1 MSMVKFTINGKEV
14 VAKEN
19 TTILQAANSAGIKIP
34 TLCYHERM
42 NPIGACGLCIVEIDG
57 KADPMPACSTPAA
70 EGIAVNTHSD
80 RLFRLRQDSLRLLLV
95 NHPLDCPVCDKS
107 GECTLQDLVFE
118 YGIKDVECRAPRKSN
133 PLIYATNLIKYW
145 PQRCIACLRC
155 VTACKEIKA
164 VGALEMQTTSEG
176 FRELSVNTD
185 TCVSCGECLQV
196 CPTGALTENVSH
208 IKGRSFL
215 VKKVP
220 TTCSYCGCGCQINLN
235 VLGNQVVSITGR
247 DDPGVNQGSLC
258 VKGRFGYEFI
268 ASDQRIKKPLIK
280 KNGKFEEASWD
291 EALNLVA
298 KNFTQIKN
306 ENGPDAIGGLS
317 SARCT
322 NEDNYLFQKFMRAV
336 IGTNNVDHCARL

>member
-1 MSMVKFTINGKEV
+1 M
-14 VAKEN
+14 
-19 TTILQAANSAGIKIP
+19 
-34 TLCYHERM
+34 
-42 NPIGACGLCIVEIDG
+42 
-57 KADPMPACSTPAA
+57 
-70 EGIAVNTHSD
+70 
-80 RLFRLRQDSLRLLLV
+80 
-95 NHPLDCPVCDKS
+95 
-107 GECTLQDLVFE
+107 
-118 YGIKDVECRAPRKSN
+118 
-133 PLIYATNLIKYW
+133 
-145 PQRCIACLRC
+145 
-155 VTACKEIKA
+155 TACKEIKGI
-164 VGALEMQTTSEG
+164 GALDMQTTPDG
-176 FRELSVNTD
+176 FRELAVNTD

-196 CPTGALTENVSH
+196 CPTGALTENVSRM
-208 IKGRSFL
+208 KGRSFL

-235 VLGNQVVSITGR
+235 VLNNQVVSVTGR

-268 ASDQRIKKPLIK
+268 ASDQRLKTPLIK

-291 EALNLVA
+291 EALDLVA
-298 KNFTQIKN
+298 KKFTHIKN